1 MAKTAARLPPMAKGF
16 SITKRDGEY
25 VALVAMRGRSVL
37 RTPMLNQGTG
47 FSQQA
52 REQLGL
58 VGLLPPQVL
67 TMRRQLDRVYT
78 TLRQQQT
85 DLDKYVFL
93 TDMLDR
99 NEVLFHRLVADH
111 IEELLPIIYTPTVG
125 QAIEEYSQWFL
136 RPRGVFL
143 DVDHPEAIED
153 ALMAHGHSPDEID
166 IIVATDSEGIL
177 GIGDQGVGGV
187 MIAVGKLSVYT
198 AAAGIH
204 PNRVLPVVID
214 TGTNNEDL
222 LADPGYLGARH
233 ARVRG
238 ERYDAFIKA
247 YVETAHRLYP
257 NALLHW
263 EDLGA
268 QNAHR
273 VLAAYR
279 DDYCTF
285 NDDIQGTAAVVV
297 AAILSALTTIGEPLS
312 DQRIVVFGAGTAG
325 VGIADMLVDLMVG
338 EGLSREEAHRR
349 FWALNSSGLIVDGGG
364 RVRDFQRPYARDVAE
379 VEGWGLA
386 GPAGL
391 ADVAREVRP
400 SILIGTSAQ
409 PGAFTREIVERLA
422 ADVARPI
429 ILALSN
435 PTSISEAKP
444 ADLVAWTQGRA
455 LIATGSPFDPVTHDG
470 VTYHV
475 AQANNALIFPGIG
488 LGCCACRPTRIT
500 DSMVAATAG
509 AVADAVTDRRLGA
522 SLLPGVSSLR
532 RISAKVAEAFVRQAA
547 AEGAA
552 RVPLYEALAAIPG
565 NMWEPAYPRVVAVES
580 LG

>member
-1 MAKTAARLPPMAKGF
+1 MARGF
-16 SITKRDGEY
+16 SITKCGGEY
-25 VALVAMRGRSVL
+25 VASVAMRGRGVL

-47 FSQQA
+47 FSQAA

-67 TMRRQLDRVYT
+67 TMRAQLDRVYA
-78 TLRQQQT
+78 TLHQQPT
-85 DLDKYVFL
+85 DLAKYVFL

-99 NEVLFHRLVADH
+99 NEVLFHKLVADH
-111 IEELLPIIYTPTVG
+111 LEELLPIIYTPTVG
-125 QAIEEYSQWFL
+125 QAIQEYSQWFL

-143 DVDHPEAIED
+143 DIDHPEAIEN
-153 ALMAHGHSPDEID
+153 ALTAHGHSPEEID

-263 EDLGA
+263 EDFGA
-268 QNAHR
+268 LNAHR
-273 VLAAYR
+273 VLDAYR

-285 NDDIQGTAAVVV
+285 NDDIEGTAAVAV
-297 AAILSALTTIGEPLS
+297 AAILSALTTVGERLS

-325 VGIADMLVDLMVG
+325 VGIADMLVDVMVG
-338 EGLSREEAHRR
+338 EGCGREEAHRK
-349 FWALNSSGLIVDGGG
+349 FWALNSSGLIVAGGP
-364 RVRDFQRPYARDVAE
+364 RIRDFQLPYARDA
-379 VEGWGLA
+379 VELDAWGA
-386 GPAGL
+386 SGTAGL
-391 ADVAREVRP
+391 ADVVREVRP

-409 PGAFTREIVERLA
+409 AGAFTQEIVMTMA
-422 ADVARPI
+422 AGCARPI

-435 PTSISEAKP
+435 PTSICEAHP
-444 ADLVAWTQGRA
+444 ADLVAWTDGRA
-455 LIATGSPFDPVTHDG
+455 LIATGSPFDPVAYQG
-470 VTYHV
+470 VTHRI
-475 AQANNALIFPGIG
+475 AQANNSLIFPGIG
-488 LGCCACRPTRIT
+488 LGCCACRPVRIT

-509 AVADAVTDRRLGA
+509 AVADAVTDRGPGA
-522 SLLPGVSSLR
+522 SLLPGVNSLR
-532 RISAKVAEAFVRQAA
+532 RISAKVAEAFVRQAIV
-547 AEGAA
+547 EGTA
-552 RVPLYEALAAIPG
+552 RVGLYEALAAIPE
-565 NMWEPAYPRVVAVES
+565 NMWEPAYPRIVAVDS